1 MSSSQLFLGARGQF
15 KRLTKFRLGLLG
27 FVIIAVFGVLAIGAP
42 LIAPYGENEQ
52 SYNILQAPT
61 QAYLFGTDSLGRDVL
76 SRIIYGT
83 RISMAF
89 GIGAA
94 ILSLIIG
101 LVLGAVSGYF
111 GGLIDDVLSRFFEV
125 VLMIPSFFL
134 IIMAVALYGTNFQ
147 TSMVIVALTIWPSN
161 ARITRA
167 QVLTLKTRAYVQ
179 ASIVAGAKHSRVL
192 FRHILPNGM
201 QPVIANSALQ
211 MANAVLLEASLS
223 FLGLGD
229 PDHVSWGVILND
241 ALRNFNSWWLAM
253 AGVALMILV
262 LGFNLAADG
271 ITYLLSPRLKVAK
284 EV

>member
-1 MSSSQLFLGARGQF
+1 LKETIS
-15 KRLTKFRLGLLG
+15 RLTKFRLGFIGFFIILLFG
-27 FVIIAVFGVLAIGAP
+27 IIAIGAP
-42 LIAPYGENEQ
+42 IIAAYKENEQ
-52 SYNILQAPT
+52 SYDILQPPATNHP
-61 QAYLFGTDSLGRDVL
+61 LGTDSLGRDVL

-94 ILSLIIG
+94 VISLLIG

-111 GGLIDDVLSRFFEV
+111 AGLVDDILSRLFEI

-134 IIMAVALYGTNFQ
+134 IILAVALYGTNVQ
-147 TSMVIVALTIWPSN
+147 TSMIIVALTIWPSN

-179 ASIVAGAKHSRVL
+179 ASVVEGASHTRVL
-192 FRHILPNGM
+192 FKHILPNGL

-211 MANAVLLEASLS
+211 MANSVLMEASLS

-229 PDHVSWGVILND
+229 PDHVSWGVILYD
-241 ALRNFNSWWLAM
+241 ALRNFNSWWLAT
-253 AGVALMILV
+253 AGMALMILV

-271 ITYLLSPRLKVAK
+271 ITYLLSPRLEAVK
-284 EV
+284 EP